1 MNPRKYRIVLSLSIG
16 LSIIPA
22 TFSFAHAASSHQTPA
37 KAEPFVES
45 LPNSVVKI
53 KMVPI
58 PGGTTKLGGTATT
71 VKPFYIATTETTWEA
86 FDLFL
91 TSGAP
96 SKPYDQTVFKA
107 DAIARPSRSYH
118 LPDHGWGHR
127 GYPAISIAFDSAD
140 MFCRWLSSVTGKK
153 YRLPTEAEWDMAC
166 RGGSAEPWKLDAAGI
181 EKASW
186 NASNCL
192 DETTMPVGT
201 KAANGFG
208 LFDMLGNVGE
218 WARDSE
224 GKPIL
229 CGPTFLDPVT
239 KVNPNT
245 RQRWAPSWQ
254 ESDPQIPKSR
264 WWLSDGPFVGFRVVC
279 EG

>member
-1 MNPRKYRIVLSLSIG
+1 MNLRNLSAPGLLVFLSI
-16 LSIIPA
+16 S
-22 TFSFAHAASSHQTPA
+22 SFAYAASFTVHYQTPV
-37 KAEPFVES
+37 KPEPFVET

-53 KMVPI
+53 KMIPI
-58 PGGTTKLGGTATT
+58 PGGPTSLAGSVKT

-91 TSGAP
+91 SSGAP
-96 SKPYDQTVFKA
+96 SKPYDQTAFKA

-127 GYPAISIAFDSAD
+127 GYAAISIAFDSAD
-140 MFCRWLSSVTGKK
+140 MYCRWLSSVTGKK

-166 RGGSAEPWKLDAAGI
+166 RGGAAEPWKLSAAEI
-181 EKASW
+181 EKQSW
-186 NASNCL
+186 NFSNCT
-192 DETTMPVGT
+192 DETTMPVAT
-201 KAANGFG
+201 KAPNGYG

-218 WARDSE
+218 WATDST

-229 CGPTFLDPVT
+229 CGATFLDPVA
-239 KVNPNT
+239 KVSPSA

-264 WWLSDGPFVGFRVVC
+264 WWLSDAHFAGFRVVC
-279 EG
+279 DP

>member
-1 MNPRKYRIVLSLSIG
+1 MNPRNPFVALGLLVILS
-16 LSIIPA
+16 
-22 TFSFAHAASSHQTPA
+22 TCSFASPFGPFQTPA
-37 KAEPFVES
+37 KRESFVET

-53 KMVPI
+53 KMIPI
-58 PGGTTKLGGTATT
+58 PGGPTTLGGSVKS

-91 TSGAP
+91 ASGQP

-166 RGGSAEPWKLDAAGI
+166 RGGAAEPWKLDAAGI
-181 EKASW
+181 EKVSW
-186 NASNCL
+186 NSTNCP

-201 KAANGFG
+201 KAPNGYG

-218 WARDSE
+218 WATDSL

-229 CGPTFLDPVT
+229 CGATFLDPVD
-239 KVNPNT
+239 KVNPNA

-264 WWLSDGPFVGFRVVC
+264 WWLSDGAFVGFRLVC

>member
-1 MNPRKYRIVLSLSIG
+1 MYPRNLSAAIGLLVFLSIPSTA
-16 LSIIPA
+16 L
-22 TFSFAHAASSHQTPA
+22 TASPNQTPA
-37 KAEPFVES
+37 KPAPFVES

-53 KMVPI
+53 KMMPI
-58 PGGTTKLGGTATT
+58 SGGPTKLGGTVKT
-71 VKPFYIATTETTWEA
+71 VKPFYIATTETPWEA

-91 TSGAP
+91 TSGDP

-140 MFCRWLSSVTGKK
+140 MFCRWVSSVTGKK

-166 RGGSAEPWKLDAAGI
+166 RGGAGEPWKLDAAGI
-181 EKASW
+181 EKQSW
-186 NASNCL
+186 NFTNCP
-192 DETTMPVGT
+192 DETTMPVAT
-201 KAANGFG
+201 KAPNGYG
-208 LFDMLGNVGE
+208 LYDMLGNVGE
-218 WARDSE
+218 WARDAE

-229 CGPTFLDPVT
+229 CGPTFMDPVA
-239 KVNPNT
+239 KVNPSA

-264 WWLSDGPFVGFRVVC
+264 WWLSDGAFVGFRLVC